1 MYSEALPVKG
11 RFGQE
16 KMEVDKIK
24 GTAGE
29 EGRYEE
35 VDSGTYLDMGVTE
48 NNNKDYYENYDF
60 GENGIYQNILF
71 KAERRQL
78 FPCKKQKQNVIKRN
92 KSLRIAC
99 GIDEKSELNKES
111 FERLLTPSSLIN
123 LKDWNAEE
131 ETGSKNDIKAK
142 TLFSSKTL
150 FKQCPNPHLGP
161 PEITVKCSNVVQS
174 IYFGKPNISC
184 HPQLCNN
191 HQMKNSGTYLQREN
205 SALRRC
211 TPPI

>member
-1 MYSEALPVKG
+1 MPVKG
-11 RFGQE
+11 RFCQE
-16 KMEVDKIK
+16 KKEVDKIK

-35 VDSGTYLDMGVTE
+35 VDSGAYLDMGVTE

-123 LKDWNAEE
+123 LRDWNAEE

-142 TLFSSKTL
+142 TLFSSSEKRL
-150 FKQCPNPHLGP
+150 VADF
-161 PEITVKCSNVVQS
+161 IR
-174 IYFGKPNISC
+174 NISTETSISWK
-184 HPQLCNN
+184 HQVQLEL
-191 HQMKNSGTYLQREN
+191 SYE
-205 SALRRC
+205 
-211 TPPI
+211 I